1 MAMAILCIMLFGAL
15 CAKLGMP
22 VWLVL
27 VLGVFLTAVSAEIRD
42 PYRKLK
48 KQELAESNCVPARH

>member
-22 VWLVL
+22 VWSVL

-42 PYRKLK
+42 AYRKQKPDLS
-48 KQELAESNCVPARH
+48 ESKYAPARH

>member
-1 MAMAILCIMLFGAL
+1 MAMAVLFLVLLGAL
-15 CAKLGMP
+15 GAKFGMP
-22 VWLVL
+22 VWLAL

-48 KQELAESNCVPARH
+48 KQEGAAVVPAQR